1 MLLALIIAN
10 INHYPIIYNFR
21 AKTYV
26 VFKKAK

>member
-1 MLLALIIAN
+1 MIIG
-10 INHYPIIYNFR
+10 INHYPITYNFR